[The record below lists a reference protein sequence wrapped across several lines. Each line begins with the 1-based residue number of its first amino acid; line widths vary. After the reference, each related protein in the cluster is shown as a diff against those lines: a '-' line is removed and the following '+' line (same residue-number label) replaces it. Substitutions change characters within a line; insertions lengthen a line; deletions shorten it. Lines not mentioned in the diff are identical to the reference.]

1 MDGYDKKKSSIFLA
15 GHNGLV
21 GSAILRKLKAL
32 NFKKVITIPRNKL
45 DLTDRNAVKNFF
57 KKKKIDYL
65 IMAAARVG
73 GILAN
78 KNYQDEFLLDN
89 INIQNN
95 LLLLAK
101 EKKIKRTIFLG
112 SSCIYPKKSKTP
124 IKESSLLTGKLEK
137 TNECYA
143 VAKIAGI
150 KLSEALMNRYKLDVV
165 AIMPTNTY
173 GINDNFDID
182 NSHVIPAILMKL
194 LKAKKNNENFVK
206 LYGTGKPEREFIYSD
221 DLASAIVKMLFMSKK
236 KLTKKFKKELPI
248 INVGTGKNISIKNL
262 ALLIKKITKYN
273 GKILFDSD
281 FPDGTLKKNLDSKI
295 IKSFGWTPKTKISV
309 GLNRVYSSIKD

>member
-1 MDGYDKKKSSIFLA
+1 MNRYVKNSSIFLA

-21 GSAILRKLKAL
+21 GSAVLRQLKSL
-32 NFKKVITIPRNKL
+32 NFKKIITIPRKNL
-45 DLTDRNAVKNFF
+45 DLTNRDAVKNFF

-65 IMAAARVG
+65 VMAAARVG

-150 KLSEALMNRYKLDVV
+150 KLSEAMMYRYKLDVV

-173 GINDNFDID
+173 GINDNFDVD
-182 NSHVIPAILMKL
+182 NSHVIPAMLSKF
-194 LKAKKNNENFVK
+194 LKAKKYNQNFVK

-221 DLASAIVKMLFMSKK
+221 DLASAIVKMLFISKN
-236 KLTKKFKKELPI
+236 KLIKKFDKNLPI
-248 INVGTGKNISIKNL
+248 INVGTGKNVSIKNL

-273 GKILFDSD
+273 GKILFDSN
-281 FPDGTLKKNLDSKI
+281 FPDGTFKKNLDSKI
-295 IKSFGWTPKTKISV
+295 IKSFGWTPKIKIGE
-309 GLNRVYSSIKD
+309 GLNRVYNSIKD